1 MVKNCGWTL
10 FRNVKKKRFFLE
22 KFTAKLINYLCKE
35 CMNQQIGKFARTSR
49 ILVSVIEHSTRSCRR
64 PCFVILPTDDVLSQ
78 PPNRPRSSSSLKVI
92 LSKARQTDKFSL
104 IVLYHFYSLIQL
116 AGLKTKEVFS
126 ALESNRI
133 GSSRRGQWMDSGIR
147 AANKTCDLYGCYCG
161 SVTVLWQSR
170 PVRARRAC
178 A

>member
-1 MVKNCGWTL
+1 MVWKCQ
-10 FRNVKKKRFFLE
+10 KKVLLRKMYS
-22 KFTAKLINYLCKE
+22 KTYKLSVQGMYKSTNWKIC
-35 CMNQQIGKFARTSR
+35 RDV
-49 ILVSVIEHSTRSCRR
+49 ILVSVIKNSARSHRR

-78 PPNRPRSSSSLKVI
+78 PPHRPRPSSSLKVI
-92 LSKARQTDKFSL
+92 VSKARQTDKFSL
-104 IVLYHFYSLIQL
+104 TVLYHFYSLIQL

-170 PVRARRAC
+170 PIRAHRAC